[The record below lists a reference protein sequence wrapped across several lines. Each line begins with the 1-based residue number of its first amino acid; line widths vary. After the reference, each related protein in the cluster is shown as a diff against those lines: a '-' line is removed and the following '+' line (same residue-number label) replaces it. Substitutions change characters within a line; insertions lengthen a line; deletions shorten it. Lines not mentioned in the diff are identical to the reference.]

1 MVTEM
6 TKTTLNLRQCALGL
20 LLLAF
25 ATASSSLTMGR
36 VRGAVVLGQPL
47 NLSVPVQVEPGQDGR
62 AACLVADVFNGDVR
76 MDPGRLTVSME
87 AADAAGNAVVR
98 IRSTAVVDEPF
109 VTLELTAGCGQVLSR
124 RYVLLADVITDL
136 APEPAVLPAAT
147 VAAPAPTQPGA
158 ATTAAGTAGA
168 PVVVAPLSPPA
179 ANTQRSVARTGQPSA
194 PTRSAPLQR
203 NESSGVVKAA
213 PRKSS
218 PEAQPRLK
226 LDPVVPAPK
235 AEAGLKKSTELSTLP
250 NVASDK
256 GAEAAAVWRA
266 MNMQPQDLAKETQRV
281 QGLELE
287 IKTLREL
294 TARNQAVLNEV
305 NARLQKAEADAKLAS
320 YVYVLGGL
328 LALAVVVAGF
338 LALRLRNRAKMASA
352 WWEDRDEVAKAD
364 MRLRMMAGKAG
375 SAGALVKDPD
385 VDLDMGRA
393 GVSAADAGAAAA
405 GGKASKPDPDATIK
419 LDSRATTSDVAA
431 FSTGS
436 KSTHPE
442 ELFDVQQQADFF
454 LSLGQTDQAIA
465 LLNNHIRSNEETGPT
480 AYLDLLRIYHTTGRA
495 QEYEALRSSFMRVFN
510 ANVPRMEAFG
520 DQTRSLEDYG
530 DLMASLQAVWG
541 TPKAA
546 KMIDEMIYR
555 RPGGKW
561 DQALELSAYRD
572 LLTLHSVAK
581 EIAATPSADRPA
593 VSGFGGLP
601 TSAKAGGDAAGRV
614 PSSGSRSAA
623 GGGLDVDLAGLEPS
637 SSVGDISAYTSPRVD
652 FAMEPTRPATLEELP
667 VLGKM
672 APQAPP
678 PTPAPEPELPGNLLE
693 FDMVLPPPVP
703 DKPPQG

>member
-109 VTLELTAGCGQVLSR
+109 VTLELAAGCGQVLSR

-136 APEPAVLPAAT
+136 APEPAVMPPATTAT
-147 VAAPAPTQPGA
+147 LAPPQPGA
-158 ATTAAGTAGA
+158 AGTTAGAAAA
-168 PVVVAPLSPPA
+168 PVVVAPVTQLPTA
-179 ANTQRSVARTGQPSA
+179 TQRPVARTGQVSA
-194 PTRSAPLQR
+194 PTRPAQPQR
-203 NESSGVVKAA
+203 IESPGVVKAA
-213 PRKSS
+213 PRKAS

-226 LDPVVPAPK
+226 LDPVQPAPK
-235 AEAGLKKSTELSTLP
+235 AESGLKKSTELSTLP
-250 NVASDK
+250 TAASDK

-266 MNMQPQDLAKETQRV
+266 MNMQPQDLTKEAQRV

-328 LALAVVVAGF
+328 LALAVILAGL

-364 MRLRMMAGKAG
+364 LRLRMMSGKVG
-375 SAGALVKDPD
+375 SAAAVKDPD
-385 VDLDMGRA
+385 VDLDMGSAAAAAAGA
-393 GVSAADAGAAAA
+393 GVSVA
-405 GGKASKPDPDATIK
+405 GGKASKPDPDATVK
-419 LDSRATTSDVAA
+419 LDSRTMTSDVAA
-431 FSTGS
+431 FSAGS

-480 AYLDLLRIYHTTGRA
+480 AYLDLLRIYHTTGRT

-510 ANVPRMEAFG
+510 ANVPKMEAFG
-520 DQTRSLEDYG
+520 DQTLSLEDYS
-530 DLMASLQAVWG
+530 DLMASLKAVWG

-546 KMIDEMIYR
+546 KMIEEMIYR

-561 DQALELSAYRD
+561 DQAFELSAYRE
-572 LLTLHSVAK
+572 LLTLHAVAK
-581 EIAATPSADRPA
+581 EIAATPSTDRPT
-593 VSGFGGLP
+593 VSGFGSLP
-601 TSAKAGGDAAGRV
+601 TSAKVVGDASGRAAL
-614 PSSGSRSAA
+614 SSGPRAAA
-623 GGGLDVDLAGLEPS
+623 GAGLDVDLAGLEPS
-637 SSVGDISAYTSPRVD
+637 VGDISAYTSQPRVD
-652 FAMEPTRPATLEELP
+652 FAMEPTRPATLEDLP
-667 VLGKM
+667 VLSKAG
-672 APQAPP
+672 PQS
-678 PTPAPEPELPGNLLE
+678 PAPAPVSEPELPGNLLE
-693 FDMVLPPPVP
+693 FDMVLPPPAP
-703 DKPPQG
+703 EKPHQG